1 MTQTLRR
8 DRDLARS
15 RLKYEMAAYR
25 VRLSMLALD
34 EALSAHEEKLNPNH
48 DPANGRFTSGGSG
61 GGGATPSASSAAGL
75 RNQPQSIKPSYS
87 ITGKDQTLNPS
98 IQPQVDGIGA
108 EFNRKTGRTMVV
120 TSGYRNAEGQAR
132 AMYDKLQAGG
142 DFSLYK
148 NKAAAAEVMSA
159 YEAAKAS
166 GADRATIVASMATAI
181 QNQVERGIYVSLH
194 LTSRAVDIS
203 TRDADENALTHD
215 QIEIL
220 FSAIRKFNGKILIES
235 DPPHIHVQFYRLS
248 CIEYLILACSWLRL
262 CVWWAVLSQRRLQG
276 RGEWAVH
283 RKCWDRTARW

>member
-15 RLKYEMAAYR
+15 RLKYEMAALR

-34 EALSAHEEKLNPNH
+34 EALSAPEEKLNPNH

-166 GADRATIVASMATAI
+166 GADRATIVASMAAAI
-181 QNQVERGIYVSLH
+181 QKQVERGIYVSLH

-203 TRDADENALTHD
+203 TRDADQNALTHD
-215 QIEIL
+215 QIGIL
-220 FSAIRKFNGKILIES
+220 FSAIRKFNGRILSES
-235 DPPHIHVQFYRLS
+235 DPPHIHVQF
-248 CIEYLILACSWLRL
+248 
-262 CVWWAVLSQRRLQG
+262 
-276 RGEWAVH
+276 
-283 RKCWDRTARW
+283 

>member
-1 MTQTLRR
+1 MTQTLGR
-8 DRDLARS
+8 DRDLKLS
-15 RLKYEMAAYR
+15 RLKYEMAALR
-25 VRLSMLALD
+25 VRLSMLAVD
-34 EALSAHEEKLNPNH
+34 EALSAPEAKFNPNH

-61 GGGATPSASSAAGL
+61 GGGSGEGGATPSASSAAGL

-87 ITGKDQTLNPS
+87 ITGRDQTLNPS

-166 GADRATIVASMATAI
+166 GADRATIVASMAAAI
-181 QNQVERGIYVSLH
+181 QKQVERGIYVSLH

-203 TRDADENALTHD
+203 TRDADQNALTHD
-215 QIEIL
+215 QIGIL
-220 FSAIRKFNGKILIES
+220 FSAIRKFNGKILSES
-235 DPPHIHVQFYRLS
+235 DPPHIHVQF
-248 CIEYLILACSWLRL
+248 
-262 CVWWAVLSQRRLQG
+262 
-276 RGEWAVH
+276 
-283 RKCWDRTARW
+283 